1 MMDYYLD
8 ICIKYISMPSSWKTT
23 QLSFFWR
30 SCITPISHSFR
41 FYQNQSYSFN
51 ITPNQ
56 FYMLHT
62 FYYYYL
68 YSNFFLNIEVKQ
80 CLNERYDRIFFS
92 RKYDCSL
99 VISNSTVCLVYNM
112 NLYNSSKIEMY
123 CICIRNIDY
132 R

>member
-1 MMDYYLD
+1 MVMMDYYLD

-92 RKYDCSL
+92 RENMTARSSFQIALCVLSIIWTCIIVQKLKY
-99 VISNSTVCLVYNM
+99 IVYA
-112 NLYNSSKIEMY
+112 
-123 CICIRNIDY
+123 
-132 R
+132 